1 MKTSVTM
8 KRKMGIFDVFQRTS
22 DGMFN
27 ATELLKQWNLNTQN
41 YGDLKKKDMDDYL
54 SIKSTKEFINTIM
67 NEENLHTTKMV
78 YLSSRGKYNGGTWMH
93 PLLFI
98 DFAMW
103 INPTFKYAALKF
115 VYDQMIKYRNEAG
128 DAYRELGSSVQKIVP
143 RNSMKKDM
151 KKIGEALNWVIFNNH
166 TQGMRNKVGE
176 EKKQRELYDLEDR
189 IAMLIGDGF
198 IHNYNEL
205 IAYMR
210 KLWQRKY
217 QPKVLK

>member
-1 MKTSVTM
+1 
-8 KRKMGIFDVFQRTS
+8 MGIFDVFQRTS

-128 DAYRELGSSVQKIVP
+128 DAYKTLATNVQKLVGSNFMPIAM
-143 RNSMKKDM
+143 RR
-151 KKIGEALNWVIFNNH
+151 IGEAINWIIFNCH
-166 TQGMRNKVGE
+166 EKDLRNKFGSE
-176 EKKQRELYDLEDR
+176 EKQNELYLFE
-189 IAMLIGDGF
+189 IKVATLIDEGF
-198 IHNYNEL
+198 ITSYDDL
-205 IAYMR
+205 I
-210 KLWQRKY
+210 KY
-217 QPKVLK
+217 LRNQYAHRHKPF